1 MSQGPQHPAGA
12 SSSIDCPHI
21 AHNLSSTTSATSQAH
36 QKSHSHDQQPP
47 IFLRQAHHA
56 SAIAHSSLG
65 GPRPPVRSANGSVQ
79 GPLGLRLQAT
89 KMTENVRQQQ
99 AEFDAAPGMRTTSL
113 SSSTLSCGSA
123 CTAFQPSQ
131 DAPGPELR
139 PPPASEL
146 ASLHRCPCCG
156 TTPIIPADLL
166 NVALATLSSQNL
178 ERPSA
183 HAGVGLAPRHAAALP
198 HSPHLIHPSAIT
210 PRSPALNAA
219 VDGTGTIDDPG
230 NPLLRPDHMELPDR
244 PPGLYCP
251 AEAYARDHAAWLAG
265 LTDGE
270 RAHTRRVER
279 YLEWLGGTPEDQ
291 HLNVVEREAFLDSE
305 PRSPSSPAHR
315 PRPRH
320 AQAAAVSFTPSN
332 PLNQPGRDGRS
343 CCSRHVPAAAASPIP
358 SNPAGQPDQEGVS
371 PGRPGH
377 ALTHP
382 VTSSPTAGIAE
393 ALLPAPEHM
402 AEVSSTQQQ
411 LLQLAHSWRASND
424 AHDVRLRQRTDT
436 PAASTRARGPADA
449 QAAEAA
455 LQAPAAHPSTS
466 RVRVNRESPA
476 ASRRPQSRAD
486 PQAAAAEAE
495 GARMAAFGVHGPLF
509 RRLERNATETAPW
522 APRQHTMAQ
531 ARPALNQPAQ
541 ATCAEVGPHYTRANF
556 ITACNLAALAQSV
569 SPVADWVDCRVLS

>member
-1 MSQGPQHPAGA
+1 
-12 SSSIDCPHI
+12 
-21 AHNLSSTTSATSQAH
+21 
-36 QKSHSHDQQPP
+36 
-47 IFLRQAHHA
+47 
-56 SAIAHSSLG
+56 
-65 GPRPPVRSANGSVQ
+65 
-79 GPLGLRLQAT
+79 
-89 KMTENVRQQQ
+89 MTENVRQQQ

-210 PRSPALNAA
+210 PWSPALNAA
-219 VDGTGTIDDPG
+219 VDGTGTIGDPG
-230 NPLLRPDHMELPDR
+230 DPLPRPDQMELPDR

-270 RAHTRRVER
+270 RAHTRRVEQ
-279 YLEWLGGTPEDQ
+279 YLEWLGTPEDQ
-291 HLNVVEREAFLDSE
+291 HLNVVE
-305 PRSPSSPAHR
+305 
-315 PRPRH
+315 
-320 AQAAAVSFTPSN
+320 Q
-332 PLNQPGRDGRS
+332 
-343 CCSRHVPAAAASPIP
+343 
-358 SNPAGQPDQEGVS
+358 
-371 PGRPGH
+371 
-377 ALTHP
+377 
-382 VTSSPTAGIAE
+382 
-393 ALLPAPEHM
+393 
-402 AEVSSTQQQ
+402 
-411 LLQLAHSWRASND
+411 
-424 AHDVRLRQRTDT
+424 
-436 PAASTRARGPADA
+436 
-449 QAAEAA
+449 
-455 LQAPAAHPSTS
+455 
-466 RVRVNRESPA
+466 
-476 ASRRPQSRAD
+476 
-486 PQAAAAEAE
+486 AE

-541 ATCAEVGPHYTRANF
+541 ATCAEAPLPSRNNSPQRPRPPVLTVHLDVPGWSPLEEAMEQEDSPVEM
-556 ITACNLAALAQSV
+556 ALLQAIQQRNAVFNADARRRERAQSRARAASLV
-569 SPVADWVDCRVLS
+569 EMMVDAEEWAMQHSPRGDRIVNSRGANPASSKRHEQRILRGKFWVHDACVICLNGVPEVGYSPCQHLVVCVGCQKQMGLNEQCPICRADVLEYGFLPAPAESVAGT